1 MSIPNIRED
10 FKDKI
15 FENFFDFS
23 TLDDDD
29 EMYDTSRESKIG
41 FWKVE
46 SGSDSI
52 LSSTGNRPKV
62 YFLQYL
68 SPKMLKDINKRL
80 RVINI
85 EMRKMKN
92 GPKCSRQF
100 KYILKEMKK
109 QKGVYSFTQ
118 HKKKRSLQE
127 SVLVLC
133 THSLVQKDKTLS

>member
-1 MSIPNIRED
+1 
-10 FKDKI
+10 
-15 FENFFDFS
+15 
-23 TLDDDD
+23 
-29 EMYDTSRESKIG
+29 MYDTSRESKIG

-133 THSLVQKDKTLS
+133 THSLVQKDKMLS